1 MRAEVVLGDL
11 VEFRKGKKPIEII
24 DVPDVYAQP
33 FYQIDELRG
42 VKLPRFAVDKNGTE
56 VSKDDICIVWDG
68 ANAGTVGYGL
78 EGLIGSTI
86 TRMRIKQLDKVYAP
100 YLGRLLQ
107 SKFTLIN
114 GAAQGAAIPHVN
126 SNQLRNLIIAL
137 PTIREQKRI
146 TIMFDKADA
155 IRRKRKQIIEMTD
168 SLLKSI
174 FVDMFGDPSQ
184 NPNHWPVVTIGEI
197 AESTQYGTSSKA
209 GPDGEYPVLRM
220 NNLTYD
226 GYIDL
231 ADMKYIDIAS
241 KDVDKYTVVKGDILF
256 NRTNSAD
263 LVGKTAVY
271 QGEDRMAFAGYLIR
285 LRTNKQAVPE
295 YVSAFLNST
304 YGKSILRKMCRSIIG
319 MANINAKELR
329 SIFIPVPPIRL
340 QIQYQ
345 KRFEA
350 IIEFV
355 SSLKDKI
362 NIDDELRFSLARSA
376 FSGKL

>member
-1 MRAEVVLGDL
+1 MSSIVVLDDL
-11 VEFRKGKKPIEII
+11 VDFRKGKKPTELL
-24 DVPDVYAQP
+24 DVPVDSAQP

-42 VKLPRFAVDKNGTE
+42 LKTPRFAVDNNGTQ

-68 ANAGTVGYGL
+68 ANAGTIGYGL

-86 TRMRIKQLDKVYAP
+86 TRMRLKQPDKVYAP
-100 YLGRLLQ
+100 YLGRFLQ
-107 SKFTLIN
+107 SKFVLIN
-114 GAAQGAAIPHVN
+114 GTAQGAAIPHLHG
-126 SNQLRNLIIAL
+126 SQLRELVIAL
-137 PTIREQKRI
+137 PAIKEQRRI
-146 TIMFDKADA
+146 ATMFDKADA
-155 IRRKRKQIIEMTD
+155 IQRKRKQLIELTN

-174 FVDMFGDPSQ
+174 FIEMFGSPSQ
-184 NPNHWPVVTIGEI
+184 NPYGWPVMTIGDI
-197 AESTQYGTSSKA
+197 AEATQYGTSSKA
-209 GPDGEYPVLRM
+209 GAVGEYPVLRM

-226 GYIDL
+226 GNIDL
-231 ADMKYIDIAS
+231 ADMKYIDIVR

-271 QGEDRMAFAGYLIR
+271 QGEDRIAFAGYLIR

-340 QIQYQ
+340 QLQYQ

-350 IIEFV
+350 IREFI

-362 NIDDELRFSLARSA
+362 NIDNELQFSLARSA